1 MLIYRWIHDS
11 SRHDYITASCHL
23 VQAVQLQDTL
33 QKARSCNEGSLTCW
47 PKLSTQNLCLAH
59 LARHST
65 NSSTLHRLC
74 QNKSKL
80 VYFFFRKLH
89 VTVVIRGHQMLTT
102 NVTLF
107 RSLSLWAK
115 FFQLF
120 DSSSWLD
127 GDEIGRW
134 GIFTQRFLCHTIP
147 VLWAQTCGTL
157 SKRSWWYHDTFD
169 IWLTIDFVKL
179 IQSLKPSC
187 IFSPLSAN
195 TNSWHQSCPFPYQL
209 SDLSKS
215 WPMWQKVEIVLD
227 VSKRWSPKKSKVH
240 ESSFFSFLFYKIALK
255 ELRSFQ
261 HFLQVGCSPRLGVSG
276 ASFELVP
283 LEIVEPWSRSGR
295 ILCTPWS
302 EIKNSKRLQNC
313 IQFACSLRI
322 FPSFCL
328 FFRCFLRNCH
338 CWKLNTLAQTLPSHG
353 RSRMWPPHLKL
364 GFSSL

>member
-80 VYFFFRKLH
+80 VYFFSENCMSRWSSA
-89 VTVVIRGHQMLTT
+89 VIRCSLPTSPS
-102 NVTLF
+102 F

-147 VLWAQTCGTL
+147 VLWAQTCGTE

-179 IQSLKPSC
+179 CIQSLKPSC

-195 TNSWHQSCPFPYQL
+195 TNSSHRSCPFSSQL

-215 WPMWQKVEIVLD
+215 WPMGQKVEVVLD
-227 VSKRWSPKKSKVH
+227 VSKRWSPKKSKGH
-240 ESSFFSFLFYKIALK
+240 GSSFFS
-255 ELRSFQ
+255 
-261 HFLQVGCSPRLGVSG
+261 
-276 ASFELVP
+276 
-283 LEIVEPWSRSGR
+283 
-295 ILCTPWS
+295 
-302 EIKNSKRLQNC
+302 IKK
-313 IQFACSLRI
+313 
-322 FPSFCL
+322 
-328 FFRCFLRNCH
+328 H
-338 CWKLNTLAQTLPSHG
+338 
-353 RSRMWPPHLKL
+353 
-364 GFSSL
+364 